1 MIEILKKIS
10 YLRRKS
16 APEAIGRRCLAGNIS
31 EIPAIAAVKS
41 ATVK

>member
-10 YLRRKS
+10 YLRRKERTGGHW
-16 APEAIGRRCLAGNIS
+16 ARCIAGSIS